1 MTLRPTFR
9 RDRTIVSNVL
19 VEMNGAIEL
28 MDSLYLFTPE
38 NNSAVLCV
46 AVATGDSWLLEADA
60 EGYFHDLA
68 TDGVYLYSTAPWD
81 HVQTC
86 WKIIYDEMGK
96 PMGLKLIEQDIT
108 PE

>member
-1 MTLRPTFR
+1 
-9 RDRTIVSNVL
+9 
-19 VEMNGAIEL
+19 MNGAIEL

-46 AVATGDSWLLEADA
+46 EVATGDSWLLEADA
-60 EGYFHDLA
+60 EGHFHDLA
-68 TDGVYLYSTAPWD
+68 TDGVYLYTTAPWD

-86 WKIIYDEMGK
+86 WKIIFNDMGK
-96 PMGLKLIEQDIT
+96 PVGLTLIEQDIT